1 MEKSKNKYF
10 TMLKVLALV
19 ALCCT
24 VVLWIA
30 LWVASATPGSVSGS
44 NTDKVTGI
52 LDDKFDLED
61 KVGSKNE
68 IQKIALARKDTTKKF
83 CGDTET
89 LSVSILPTE
98 FASVQLEYSS
108 SDNDV
113 ASVDNNGVVTY
124 NKVGEAKIIASY
136 TQKINGKTICV
147 KGVCKVS
154 CQGEKPK
161 ENMNLS
167 FSSGSVNPS
176 AYIKQV
182 GVGRRVQIVFN
193 YGNTRAT
200 NLTYVSSDPQ
210 VAAVHG
216 SYLYSLAPGEVVVT
230 ANYGRNRINCAEIRI
245 LPDSDAYIPV
255 TFAFYDNID
264 SLNMEHGYCYS
275 IGSSIIR
282 SITAQKG
289 DSGEEIT
296 VTKSENPAIYDKEQ
310 NRITWSVIKG
320 KAKIS
325 ETGKLTASMYG
336 KIVIRCQSAD
346 YPEVYTDLEIK
357 SRLFVTAYGFVRKF
371 MGHGLLSALL
381 GFGIFGSAL
390 MLLKRKW
397 IAFPLTAL
405 SSCVYAVGS
414 EFIQYFTPQ
423 RYCSLSDIVIDTIG
437 AIGGMLVAAIIVAF
451 ICVVWKA
458 VSSSSFSK
466 LKTQFYRINLKTV
479 FPHKNKNSE
488 TNLNNN

>member
-10 TMLKVLALV
+10 TILKVLALV

-68 IQKIALARKDTTKKF
+68 IQKIALTRKYTTKKF

-136 TQKINGKTICV
+136 TQEINGKTICV
-147 KGVCKVS
+147 KGACKVS

-282 SITAQKG
+282 SITAQRG

-296 VTKSENPAIYDKEQ
+296 VTKSENPAIYDKLISLFRLESS
-310 NRITWSVIKG
+310 NSGILSRKGNYLVTSGYGSVTLTITSPLNPNIRVKKQFDVKSSVPK
-320 KAKIS
+320 
-325 ETGKLTASMYG
+325 
-336 KIVIRCQSAD
+336 
-346 YPEVYTDLEIK
+346 K
-357 SRLFVTAYGFVRKF
+357 SRL
-371 MGHGLLSALL
+371 
-381 GFGIFGSAL
+381 
-390 MLLKRKW
+390 
-397 IAFPLTAL
+397 
-405 SSCVYAVGS
+405 
-414 EFIQYFTPQ
+414 
-423 RYCSLSDIVIDTIG
+423 
-437 AIGGMLVAAIIVAF
+437 
-451 ICVVWKA
+451 
-458 VSSSSFSK
+458 
-466 LKTQFYRINLKTV
+466 
-479 FPHKNKNSE
+479 
-488 TNLNNN
+488 

>member
-30 LWVASATPGSVSGS
+30 LWVASATPGNVSGS

-68 IQKIALARKDTTKKF
+68 IKKIALTRKYTTKKF

-161 ENMNLS
+161 EKNE
-167 FSSGSVNPS
+167 FIFFVGKCKSVRLHKTS
-176 AYIKQV
+176 
-182 GVGRRVQIVFN
+182 GRR
-193 YGNTRAT
+193 
-200 NLTYVSSDPQ
+200 
-210 VAAVHG
+210 
-216 SYLYSLAPGEVVVT
+216 
-230 ANYGRNRINCAEIRI
+230 
-245 LPDSDAYIPV
+245 
-255 TFAFYDNID
+255 
-264 SLNMEHGYCYS
+264 
-275 IGSSIIR
+275 
-282 SITAQKG
+282 
-289 DSGEEIT
+289 
-296 VTKSENPAIYDKEQ
+296 
-310 NRITWSVIKG
+310 
-320 KAKIS
+320 
-325 ETGKLTASMYG
+325 
-336 KIVIRCQSAD
+336 
-346 YPEVYTDLEIK
+346 
-357 SRLFVTAYGFVRKF
+357 
-371 MGHGLLSALL
+371 
-381 GFGIFGSAL
+381 
-390 MLLKRKW
+390 
-397 IAFPLTAL
+397 
-405 SSCVYAVGS
+405 
-414 EFIQYFTPQ
+414 
-423 RYCSLSDIVIDTIG
+423 
-437 AIGGMLVAAIIVAF
+437 
-451 ICVVWKA
+451 
-458 VSSSSFSK
+458 
-466 LKTQFYRINLKTV
+466 
-479 FPHKNKNSE
+479 
-488 TNLNNN
+488 